1 MMGRRK
7 AAVFPDPV
15 GAQANISL
23 LWELEKIVEINSQER
38 KIKIYFL
45 MLQIKC
51 TLYVTRVHETSVHY
65 SAN

>member
-1 MMGRRK
+1 MMERRK

-38 KIKIYFL
+38 KIKFI
-45 MLQIKC
+45 
-51 TLYVTRVHETSVHY
+51 S
-65 SAN
+65 

>member
-23 LWELEKIVEINSQER
+23 LWELEKFVEINSQER
-38 KIKIYFL
+38 KIYFL

-51 TLYVTRVHETSVHY
+51 TLYVTIVHETSVHY

>member
-23 LWELEKIVEINSQER
+23 LWELEKNVEINSQER
-38 KIKIYFL
+38 KIKFI
-45 MLQIKC
+45 
-51 TLYVTRVHETSVHY
+51 S
-65 SAN
+65 